1 MSRHIKI
8 KLLKTTKKSLE
19 NSQDKQHTNYME
31 TLIIMTEFS
40 FTGQKKV
47 EQLFFSSGRKE
58 LHPRILY
65 PAILFLR
72 NQVESH
78 FQKKNKTK
86 SIWSLVD
93 VPLKTG

>member
-1 MSRHIKI
+1 MSRHIEI

-47 EQLFFSSGRKE
+47 EQLFFSS
-58 LHPRILY
+58 
-65 PAILFLR
+65 
-72 NQVESH
+72 
-78 FQKKNKTK
+78 
-86 SIWSLVD
+86 
-93 VPLKTG
+93 